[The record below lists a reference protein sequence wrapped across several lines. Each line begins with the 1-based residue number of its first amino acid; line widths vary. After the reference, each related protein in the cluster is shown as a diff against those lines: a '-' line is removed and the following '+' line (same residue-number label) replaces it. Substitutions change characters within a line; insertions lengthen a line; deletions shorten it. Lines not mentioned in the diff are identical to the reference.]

1 MADGYGPSLPL
12 TFGDETDGYAMK
24 KTLIEETKQN
34 FKILL
39 LTSPGERIMLPKFGI
54 GIKKYLFEQ
63 QSERTYINI
72 RKNIN
77 KQVRRY
83 LPHVE
88 IQKVEFGGE
97 NQPYAEQPS
106 AIDSNHL
113 SLRITYKILTL
124 DAIDR
129 IEFEEASI

>member
-113 SLRITYKILTL
+113 SLRI
-124 DAIDR
+124 
-129 IEFEEASI
+129 